1 MKFFSKIYENRK
13 TLISITIVYNLAYAV
28 FKLLLIR

>member
-13 TLISITIVYNLAYAV
+13 TLISITIVYNLAYAIL
-28 FKLLLIR
+28 KLFLIQ